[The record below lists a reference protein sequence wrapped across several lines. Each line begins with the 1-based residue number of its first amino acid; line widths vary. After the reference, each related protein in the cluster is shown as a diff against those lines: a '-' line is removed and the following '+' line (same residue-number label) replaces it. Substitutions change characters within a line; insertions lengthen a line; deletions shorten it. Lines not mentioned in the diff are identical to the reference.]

1 MRFAILGPTTVDDGV
16 GVTEL
21 PSGIPEAVL
30 VVLLLSSPR
39 TVQLDALVDAV
50 WADRPPAAAVDSL
63 RNHLSRLRRFLG
75 PVTAERLTTRPS
87 GYLIDLDGASFDVA
101 EFVALSRR
109 GRRSAAEGAWAE
121 ASAALTA
128 AQVLWRGEPLAG
140 RSVGLDLTSRL
151 HGLREERLLVQT
163 VRIEADLYLGRH
175 QDLLGELSDLTATQ
189 PLHEPAWRQL
199 SLALY
204 RAGRQADALE
214 ALLRSRSLLDE
225 QLGLD
230 PSPELRE
237 LYQRILN
244 QDPALDAEFGQ
255 GPVGIA
261 APVSGVADSVP
272 GPADP
277 VPGPADPV
285 SGPAGP
291 VPQPA
296 AKAELQAAA
305 EPPPMAEPQPTAEPG
320 TAAVGVAQLPALISD
335 FTGRDEQIRFLCDA
349 IAARSGRAGQVPVA
363 VITGGGGLGKT
374 SLAVAAAHHVS
385 GLFPDGSLFVDLHG
399 MDATAKD
406 PAEVLGQWL
415 VDLGTPAGSVPVDA
429 EARQARFRS
438 LTHAKRLLVVVDNA
452 RNAAQV
458 LPLLPA
464 ASGSAVLVTSRSR
477 LADLPAAARLD
488 LRPLSGAEA
497 LSMLEELVGAER
509 LDAEPEATEDILRVC
524 AGLPLALR
532 IVGARLQVRSSWPV
546 HTLATRLD
554 DERRRLDELSIG
566 DLAARASFEVGFRSL
581 PPGPRPESA
590 PTTVF
595 TLLGLV
601 TGPDITVDAVA
612 ALAGISIADAE
623 AALDVLM
630 DAHLVDS
637 ASPGRY
643 HLHDLLRDF
652 ARELA
657 TPADGE
663 GEDSERLSTRSAAL
677 TRLLNWYCHAAS
689 AAADQLATRTT
700 DWGLLARVP
709 VTAVLPTF
717 VDREAAW
724 SWFGAESANLQA
736 AVVCAEAYLPG
747 SQAWVLASQLVLFAS
762 QSRRWA
768 EMAATFTVALRCAR
782 READP
787 LGLARI
793 LSVLGYALG
802 HLERYDEALETAHQ
816 GVEAAERVGDLKLL
830 ITACNCYGWLLLKAE
845 RPREAVTQQEKT
857 VAALREINEPE
868 QIAAGLA
875 DLAEALAACGEHQA
889 AVGCLQEALL
899 LARKAAAAYIE
910 ASILNALGT
919 AHDANGSGE
928 EAVSLLTDAARLR
941 GAIDDRAGQ
950 GESLL
955 RLARVLARLGRSQEA
970 AAVWSEASALVD
982 ELDGEEL
989 AELRAAVEKTVMTST
1004 DQAD

>member
-101 EFVALSRR
+101 EFVALSRQ

-121 ASAALTA
+121 ASASLTA

-261 APVSGVADSVP
+261 ALAPVSGV
-272 GPADP
+272 
-277 VPGPADPV
+277 ADPV
-285 SGPAGP
+285 SGPADP

-296 AKAELQAAA
+296 AKAE
-305 EPPPMAEPQPTAEPG
+305 PSPMAEPQPMAEPG
-320 TAAVGVAQLPALISD
+320 TGAVGVAQLPALISD
-335 FTGRDEQIRFLCDA
+335 FTGRDEQIRFLYDA

-374 SLAVAAAHHVS
+374 SLAVAAAHHIS

-415 VDLGTPAGSVPVDA
+415 VDLGTPAESVPVDA

-452 RNAAQV
+452 RSAAQV

-488 LRPLSGAEA
+488 LKPLSGAEA

-657 TPADGE
+657 TPTDGE
-663 GEDSERLSTRSAAL
+663 GEDSERVSTRSAAL
-677 TRLLNWYCHAAS
+677 TRLLNWYCHTAS

-709 VTAVLPTF
+709 VTAVIPDF

-910 ASILNALGT
+910 ASILNALGA
-919 AHDANGSGE
+919 AHDANGSDE

-970 AAVWSEASALVD
+970 AAVWAEASALVD
-982 ELDGEEL
+982 ELGGEEL
-989 AELRAAVEKTVMTST
+989 AELRAAVEKTVMAAT

>member
-30 VVLLLSSPR
+30 VALLLSSPR
-39 TVQLDALVDAV
+39 MVQLDALVDAV

-121 ASAALTA
+121 ASASLTA

-175 QDLLGELSDLTATQ
+175 QELVGELSDLTATQ

-204 RAGRQADALE
+204 RAGRQADALD
-214 ALLRSRSLLDE
+214 ALLRSRNLLDE

-244 QDPALDAEFGQ
+244 QDPALDADFGQ
-255 GPVGIA
+255 GSAGIA
-261 APVSGVADSVP
+261 TPVSG
-272 GPADP
+272 PADL
-277 VPGPADPV
+277 VPSPADPV
-285 SGPAGP
+285 SGSADPAS
-291 VPQPA
+291 QPA
-296 AKAELQAAA
+296 AKD
-305 EPPPMAEPQPTAEPG
+305 EPQPMAEAG
-320 TAAVGVAQLPALISD
+320 TGAVGVAQLPALISD
-335 FTGRDEQIRFLCDA
+335 FTGRDEQIGFLSDA

-374 SLAVAAAHHVS
+374 TLAVAAAHHVS

-399 MDATAKD
+399 MDATTKD

-429 EARQARFRS
+429 DARQARFRS

-477 LADLPAAARLD
+477 LAELPAAARLD
-488 LRPLSGAEA
+488 LKPLSGTEA

-509 LDAEPEATEDILRVC
+509 LGAEPEATEDILRVC

-581 PPGPRPESA
+581 PPGPHPESA
-590 PTTVF
+590 PAPATVF

-612 ALAGISIADAE
+612 ALAGIAIGDAE

-657 TPADGE
+657 TPTDGE
-663 GEDSERLSTRSAAL
+663 AEDSERVSTRSAAL
-677 TRLLNWYCHAAS
+677 TRLVNWYCHAAS
-689 AAADQLATRTT
+689 AAADQLATRTA
-700 DWGLLARVP
+700 DWDLLTRVP
-709 VTAVLPTF
+709 VAAVVPSF
-717 VDREAAW
+717 ADREAAW

-782 READP
+782 RVADP

-802 HLERYDEALETAHQ
+802 HLERYDEALETARQ
-816 GVEAAERVGDLKLL
+816 GVEAAERVGDPKLL

-899 LARKAAAAYIE
+899 LARKAATPYIE
-910 ASILNALGT
+910 ASILNALGA
-919 AHDANGSGE
+919 AHDANGSGA

-955 RLARVLARLGRSQEA
+955 RLARVLAGLGRSPEA
-970 AAVWSEASALVD
+970 AAVWNQASALVD
-982 ELDGEEL
+982 ELGGEDL
-989 AELRAAVEKTVMTST
+989 AELRADVEQTVMAATE
-1004 DQAD
+1004 QAD